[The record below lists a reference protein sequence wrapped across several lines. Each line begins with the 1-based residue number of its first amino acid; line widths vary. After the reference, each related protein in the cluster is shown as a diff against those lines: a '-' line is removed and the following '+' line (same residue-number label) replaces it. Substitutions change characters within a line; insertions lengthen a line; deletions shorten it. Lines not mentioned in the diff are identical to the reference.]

1 MRREEVSS
9 YSWYSLAQTLKA
21 KNGNHHHWCSGE
33 ERKHGFWTRNFTGSP
48 SWTGRTNLTFCRH
61 PRKQTAADLPTHV
74 QDSPQRRLEDPQAYP
89 GQIRYIIPSTSSGS
103 ALVEPGKPQE
113 LLIAAVSF
121 FQSLPRARDHRRGDT
136 RSYAVLKTKHMWRAG
151 PLFHNQNRIWCLVW
165 AFLFSILVLTSPRRP
180 SGAIPDNWSPAT
192 RWRMCWSTPLLIFCL
207 CTIFRM
213 LIKDYQT

>member
-33 ERKHGFWTRNFTGSP
+33 ERKHGFWTRNVTGSP

-74 QDSPQRRLEDPQAYP
+74 QDSPQRRLEDPQAFP

-103 ALVEPGKPQE
+103 ALVEPGKPPLTPE
-113 LLIAAVSF
+113 GAAHCCCLVLSITS
-121 FQSLPRARDHRRGDT
+121 QSSWSQARWRART
-136 RSYAVLKTKHMWRAG
+136 QS
-151 PLFHNQNRIWCLVW
+151 
-165 AFLFSILVLTSPRRP
+165 
-180 SGAIPDNWSPAT
+180 
-192 RWRMCWSTPLLIFCL
+192 
-207 CTIFRM
+207 
-213 LIKDYQT
+213 

>member
-9 YSWYSLAQTLKA
+9 YSEYSLAQTLKA
-21 KNGNHHHWCSGE
+21 KNGNHHWCSRE

-113 LLIAAVSF
+113 LLIAAVSTF
-121 FQSLPRARDHRRGDT
+121 NHFAELVITGEVT
-136 RSYAVLKTKHMWRAG
+136 RSYAVLKTKHMWTVRMKSRSAV
-151 PLFHNQNRIWCLVW
+151 PQPEQNLM
-165 AFLFSILVLTSPRRP
+165 FGLSLSFQHPGLNFSKEAERSDPR
-180 SGAIPDNWSPAT
+180 
-192 RWRMCWSTPLLIFCL
+192 
-207 CTIFRM
+207 
-213 LIKDYQT
+213 

>member
-33 ERKHGFWTRNFTGSP
+33 ERKHGFWTRNVTGSP

-121 FQSLPRARDHRRGDT
+121 FQSLPRARDHRRGDALVRSLKDKTHVDCKNEEPVRCSTT
-136 RSYAVLKTKHMWRAG
+136 RTESD
-151 PLFHNQNRIWCLVW
+151 VW
-165 AFLFSILVLTSPRRP
+165 SEPFFSAS
-180 SGAIPDNWSPAT
+180 WS
-192 RWRMCWSTPLLIFCL
+192 
-207 CTIFRM
+207 
-213 LIKDYQT
+213 